1 MVLSN
6 MCAFGNPEA
15 KAIVNEIVEEVA
27 VKKGMKRSVEEL
39 VDDDTLLKY
48 MESLRVPDWKLVL
61 FQAMARVSTKT
72 WQSVIN
78 ITRLGRTGVRNLV
91 MFSQN
96 YN

>member
-61 FQAMARVSTKT
+61 FQVMARVSTKT